1 MRQITKDIQVTVDGS
16 PVGFRL
22 FKLDAF
28 SGVFLLRLLLRLENG
43 EKPPTIL
50 DLISS
55 LSEEELRLWAFRQ
68 EGLTAP
74 EDVVFF
80 DAGAWKKPRRSKP
93 EWSLQ

>member
-1 MRQITKDIQVTVDGS
+1 MGRRILAAALGIYLALGMGRAALAIRTELGRAESLQNDLSQIRAQ
-16 PVGFRL
+16 
-22 FKLDAF
+22 
-28 SGVFLLRLLLRLENG
+28 LEH
-43 EKPPTIL
+43 
-50 DLISS
+50 SRA